1 MIMPA
6 QTKITYTP
14 EEYLAIEISSETR
27 HEYINGEIIPMTG
40 GTPEHNEIASILN
53 AILRT
58 NLKGKPYSIFI
69 ADQRLWIPERK
80 LYTYPDVMI
89 VQRPIQLQIG
99 RKDTVTNPIFIAEV
113 LSQSTKNYDIAVF
126 SRMRGNRI
134 LERLTAQDCN
144 TPHSCDYRYK
154 DEKFLAYRTIPSFQ
168 EYLLIDQYSQ
178 HIEHYSKSGF
188 NQWIFSEYNNSED
201 YINLTSIS
209 CKISLLEVY
218 DDIEFKMN

>member
-14 EEYLAIEISSETR
+14 EEYLAIEISSEIR
-27 HEYINGEIIPMTG
+27 NEYINGEMIPMTG

-53 AILRT
+53 AILRI
-58 NLKGKPYSIFI
+58 NLRGKPYSIFI
-69 ADQRLWIPERK
+69 ADQRLWIPEKK

-99 RKDTVTNPIFIAEV
+99 RKDTVKNPIFIAEV
-113 LSQSTKNYDIAVF
+113 LSQSTKNYD
-126 SRMRGNRI
+126 
-134 LERLTAQDCN
+134 
-144 TPHSCDYRYK
+144 K
-154 DEKFLAYRTIPSFQ
+154 DEKFSAYRTIPSFQ

-218 DDIEFKMN
+218 DDIDFKTN